1 MRIMV
6 VALAFFSVVN
16 CAPTEEGLCVD
27 CGPVADRLTEE
38 DKDINKQDG
47 IDLEETSDEAI
58 GERIMEEMN
67 GMKEKFDVALTRI
80 GEEITKD
87 EEEQNEMKMKDRK

>member
-1 MRIMV
+1 M
-6 VALAFFSVVN
+6 
-16 CAPTEEGLCVD
+16 D

-38 DKDINKQDG
+38 DEGINQLDE
-47 IDLEETSDEAI
+47 IDLKETSAEAI

-87 EEEQNEMKMKDRK
+87 EEEQNELKMKDRK